1 MFPSD
6 QHDYVKIL
14 VIDLL
19 GMLNEEKLVCSF
31 MLSVFSCHALELDVK
46 RFSVKITSL
55 HHLHGEYLTS
65 LCPLHSVKTRIR
77 SELLET

>member
-6 QHDYVKIL
+6 QHDYVKIT
-14 VIDLL
+14 DLL

-55 HHLHGEYLTS
+55 HHLHGVFDHIMLSAFSQDQNTIGT
-65 LCPLHSVKTRIR
+65 P
-77 SELLET
+77 